1 MSVLLCVSGEL
12 EVQIVE
18 HLAEVEPPI
27 EVLRRCADLIEL
39 VASAEAGVGSIAIVD
54 DIDVTT
60 AADLHLC
67 GIRIIGVLQRM
78 DPAAA
83 RHVGCD
89 AIASPFAD
97 DVVACLRGLGNH
109 TSRPADGTPD
119 DSGNRAAGAHGADA
133 RNGGRAIAGDAME
146 YHDAAG
152 HQEIAPLL
160 RDRAMSGPMAE
171 GSSVDAAGENGA
183 GGVDRRRAGG
193 VAGRVIAVWG
203 SSGSPGRSTVARD
216 LAWTVATQ
224 IPTLLVDADVHS
236 PSMAQLVGLDQETSA
251 LVAVARAINTGEEGP
266 ALIER
271 ACTRLS
277 HLDLLPGL
285 NTGAR
290 WREVPR
296 PVADK
301 LWATARRGWEF
312 IVVDC
317 AAQSEARGHG
327 FEMERDGVTLSL
339 LDEADDVLIVG
350 QAGPLGLRRL
360 IAQLDQAADLGI
372 ENPRVVVTKLS
383 RRPMHTRSETAAVLL
398 EAGIHEFV
406 GIHDGRDPLM
416 QAENRGL
423 VLHEASPTCAAAKD
437 IVDLAE
443 RLLGRAIPP
452 RDVGARASILTK
464 TAGAG
469 RLRSVLRGLRG
480 KRLRVL
486 SSENPAG
493 AAHHVTGTDGG
504 AGDEAGTDASL
515 VASGAGSAANCT
527 DGTDGTAIS
536 DGTSGSGACGMTPNA
551 TDVAAGTAGVST
563 MVGVDESMPD
573 DYRGGPADERGP
585 GRHRRRD

>member
-27 EVLRRCADLIEL
+27 EVLRRCADLIEV
-39 VASAEAGVGSIAIVD
+39 VASAQAGVGSIAIVD

-97 DVVACLRGLGNH
+97 DVVACLRGLGNR
-109 TSRPADGTPD
+109 TSRPSDGTPG

-133 RNGGRAIAGDAME
+133 HNGGRAIAGDA
-146 YHDAAG
+146 DAAG

-160 RDRAMSGPMAE
+160 RECAISGPVAE
-171 GSSVDAAGENGA
+171 GSSVDAAWENGA
-183 GGVDRRRAGG
+183 GGG
-193 VAGRVIAVWG
+193 AGRVIAVWG

-271 ACTRLS
+271 ACTRLG

-301 LWATARRGWEF
+301 LWATVRRGWEF

-360 IAQLDQAADLGI
+360 IAQLDQATDLGI

-423 VLHEASPTCAAAKD
+423 VLHEAFPTCAAAKD

-504 AGDEAGTDASL
+504 ARDEAGTDASL
-515 VASGAGSAANCT
+515 VASGAGSAASRT
-527 DGTDGTAIS
+527 DGTDGTDIS

-551 TDVAAGTAGVST
+551 TDVAVGTAGVST

-573 DYRGGPADERGP
+573 DYRGGPVDERSP